1 MGESKRDI
9 QEKNSLLDY
18 QTAGLACIE
27 AQIGDLNLQPQ
38 ARADRYKVRPFQLT
52 GAPIPS
58 CFVDR
63 PSKVRKMEED
73 LLSVSAEYSQ
83 KVVLQGFG
91 GVGKSQLARKYAV

>member
-1 MGESKRDI
+1 MGETKSNI

-27 AQIGDLNLQPQ
+27 AQVGDLNLQPQ
-38 ARADRYKVRPFQLT
+38 ASADRYKVRPFQFT

-63 PSKVRKMEED
+63 PSKVRKMEEY
-73 LLSVSAEYSQ
+73 LLPVSAEYSL
-83 KVVLQGFG
+83 KVVLQGFC
-91 GVGKSQLARKYAV
+91 GVGKSQLAPKYAV